1 MTTLPPVRQY
11 GQSSFRP
18 SRPTAESWDLKS
30 PKCGFESHLGYQ
42 LPMKTKLV
50 YISNDGKQF
59 DNENEAAAWERA
71 CEFKS
76 FAEAAATKYGISQ
89 LVFLQFLAN
98 ILLTHEI
105 TRK

>member
-1 MTTLPPVRQY
+1 
-11 GQSSFRP
+11 
-18 SRPTAESWDLKS
+18 
-30 PKCGFESHLGYQ
+30 
-42 LPMKTKLV
+42 MKTITL
-50 YISNDGKQF
+50 YLSDDGKQF

-76 FAEAAATKYGISQ
+76 FAEKAATKYGISQ
-89 LVFLQFLAN
+89 LIFLQFLAN